1 MNRNVNSFFTQV
13 IPSTVVITHSEESQ
27 NAVYES
33 RVREAIAQNELL
45 VRQIAQ
51 QEFSSADD
59 QNLRLDNARLR
70 DEVTR
75 LRSHNLNNEEY

>member
-1 MNRNVNSFFTQV
+1 M
-13 IPSTVVITHSEESQ
+13 VITHSEESQ

-51 QEFSSADD
+51 QEFSSPDD

>member
-1 MNRNVNSFFTQV
+1 M
-13 IPSTVVITHSEESQ
+13 VITHSEESQ